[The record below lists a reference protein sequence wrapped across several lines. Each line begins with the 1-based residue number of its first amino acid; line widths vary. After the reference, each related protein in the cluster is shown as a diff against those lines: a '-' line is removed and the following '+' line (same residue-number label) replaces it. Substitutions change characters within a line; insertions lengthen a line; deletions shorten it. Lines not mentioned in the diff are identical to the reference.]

1 MLINCKQKSID
12 KLNKIKNELKGFTD
26 NKHVTIIQWND
37 LKSSDVYVKNMVK
50 KINECDINC
59 NVIKLKEDTDIL
71 EVKRLIQQYN
81 LDDNCVGIMIQFPL
95 FDKCDK
101 FKESITQTISPLK
114 DIDGLTD
121 NRKVAIYNG
130 SNKYLPCTV
139 QSIVDALDGLNYN
152 NVLIIGRSDIIGKP
166 LIHAMLNL
174 NKNVLVAHS
183 KTTRNDL
190 DKLIAVSDVIVC
202 ATGSYGVIEGFNLD
216 NKIIIDAGISFKDN
230 KLVGDASEEH
240 KQLASWHTSV
250 PNGIGLLTTTN
261 VIGNIKKLIIGGE

>member
-59 NVIKLKEDTDIL
+59 NVIKLKEDTNIL

-101 FKESITQTISPLK
+101 F
-114 DIDGLTD
+114 
-121 NRKVAIYNG
+121 
-130 SNKYLPCTV
+130 
-139 QSIVDALDGLNYN
+139 
-152 NVLIIGRSDIIGKP
+152 
-166 LIHAMLNL
+166 
-174 NKNVLVAHS
+174 
-183 KTTRNDL
+183 
-190 DKLIAVSDVIVC
+190 
-202 ATGSYGVIEGFNLD
+202 
-216 NKIIIDAGISFKDN
+216 GI
-230 KLVGDASEEH
+230 L
-240 KQLASWHTSV
+240 
-250 PNGIGLLTTTN
+250 LLT
-261 VIGNIKKLIIGGE
+261 LFL